1 MRTED
6 SGVGTAMGAI
16 EGTGVRDQSPDA
28 VFDRL
33 TAMVAA
39 MCGAPVVMFTIRDD
53 QLTSFRG
60 AIGLPEA
67 IESGPAVPMQDSM
80 CQFVITDG
88 VEMIVPDVRN
98 DPALGC
104 LPPAHLLGAGSYA
117 GFPVHDPDGSTLGS
131 LCVIDYDVRDW
142 TPAELDMFRSVA
154 LAASSEVALRTA
166 LRTSEIAARQAEEA
180 SRRAEEHAKEASDL
194 ARVLQEAL
202 LPTATPRIPG
212 LELATRYRA
221 GADGTKVLGDFY
233 DVFPVPSGWGVVVG
247 DVCGKGIQAARTTA
261 LARSTVRAVGHAEDD
276 PEVVL
281 TTLNE
286 VLHVWF
292 GDQRSFATAV
302 YATLHQGAHGVEV
315 TVASA
320 GHPAGFVVCCDG
332 RVQRLHDGGR
342 VLGIYAE
349 SDVAVE
355 KVRLGPGDG
364 LVLFTDGITEARRHG
379 NPEQFDE
386 DGVDRTLRALSPGT
400 SADGIATAVSNAA
413 LAHAGGEVSDDT
425 AVLVLRKPPEQR

>member
-1 MRTED
+1 M
-6 SGVGTAMGAI
+6 
-16 EGTGVRDQSPDA
+16 
-28 VFDRL
+28 
-33 TAMVAA
+33 
-39 MCGAPVVMFTIRDD
+39 
-53 QLTSFRG
+53 
-60 AIGLPEA
+60 
-67 IESGPAVPMQDSM
+67 
-80 CQFVITDG
+80 
-88 VEMIVPDVRN
+88 
-98 DPALGC
+98 
-104 LPPAHLLGAGSYA
+104 
-117 GFPVHDPDGSTLGS
+117 
-131 LCVIDYDVRDW
+131 IDYDVREW
-142 TPAELDMFRSVA
+142 TAAELDMFRSVA

-166 LRTSEIAARQAEEA
+166 LRSSETAARLAEEA
-180 SRRAEEHAKEASDL
+180 SRRAEEHAKEASEL

-202 LPTATPRIPG
+202 LPTSMPQIPG

-233 DVFPVPSGWGVVVG
+233 DVFPIPSGWGVVVG

-261 LARSTVRAVGHAEDD
+261 LARSTVRAVGHTEDD

-292 GDQRSFATAV
+292 GDQRSFVTAA
-302 YATLHQGAHGVEV
+302 YAALHQHEHGVEV

-320 GHPAGFVVCCDG
+320 GHPAGFVVSWNG

-355 KVRLGPGDG
+355 NIPLEPGDSF
-364 LVLFTDGITEARRHG
+364 VLFTDGITEARRPG
-379 NPEQFDE
+379 DPAQFDE
-386 DGVDRTLRALSPGT
+386 DGVDRTLRALAPGT
-400 SADGIATAVSNAA
+400 SADGIATAVSDAA